1 MKNHERERPAPAPRL
16 KEFADGARQMPL
28 SRLRELDAS
37 LPETEGLAGSTG
49 VFLGLLDALE
59 LLPKESE
66 VAARLR
72 ERAVAAAVHVVLN
85 RAELQMSLYDSPA
98 REYWAA
104 FKVVEEA
111 VLQGRVRSVSIDEIE
126 WEIEQR
132 KHEPPPLGDCGTIWV

>member
-1 MKNHERERPAPAPRL
+1 
-16 KEFADGARQMPL
+16 MPL

-59 LLPKESE
+59 LLPKESD
-66 VAARLR
+66 VAARIR

-111 VLQGRVRSVSIDEIE
+111 LLQGRGRTVSFDEIE
-126 WEIEQR
+126 WVIEQR
-132 KHEPPPLGDCGTIWV
+132 KNEPPPLGDCGTIWV